1 MAAPMVTRFVGRVLR
16 FNPLKT
22 SVVSAKY
29 GIERRLIDVGHHH
42 QNLAVTSISCAQLQ
56 YRLYSQSSPGS
67 GKPPLKKPYTPVGK
81 HDNPAEK
88 HRDAEKEPLEA
99 FPDDINP
106 VTGERGGPKGP
117 EPTRYGDWERKGRCI
132 DF

>member
-1 MAAPMVTRFVGRVLR
+1 MAAPLALRVVKQFL
-16 FNPLKT
+16 FLKPVN
-22 SVVSAKY
+22 SFLLAKNS
-29 GIERRLIDVGHHH
+29 IERRSRDGWHCLRSLPLVTEH
-42 QNLAVTSISCAQLQ
+42 LAHLQ
-56 YRLYSQSSPGS
+56 HRLYSQSPPNS

-81 HDNPAEK
+81 HDSPSEK

-106 VTGERGGPKGP
+106 VTGERGGPRGP